1 MLIKKSFFLIIFFSL
16 FVLTSNVEAA
26 FKFWVAADDGTTKYW
41 DDNANWAD
49 LKNGSAGAS
58 YPSVRN
64 KVRFNDRSTV
74 DVTLR
79 TDAKARRL
87 QIFDTYTG
95 TVNLA
100 GFDMYSKQGAKI
112 WGGTFEVPS
121 DSTLSTAKWD
131 SIIGTQ
137 ATVNAENGSL
147 FFGKG
152 LEIEGTLNAPSGN
165 LTVRGNWT
173 NSGTFNHNSGTVIF
187 NPRLHGHRITP
198 GGTGST
204 KAFYNVKKIWK
215 KNILLAGAISL
226 NNFEI
231 ALRGG
236 LWKAQGNAMSV
247 TGNWKVNNLS
257 AFTHGNN
264 TVTFSGSNS
273 QEINVYP
280 NKGDFYSLNISNTA
294 ATVSVNSHA
303 IEIDNTLTIDSNA
316 TLDIEGQN
324 LTSATLTNNGNLQLQ
339 GGETV
344 AITTMDTNSGTVTYD
359 GTGTYTQLAAG
370 DAYYNLTLNSSGSI
384 TLDANLNVDG
394 GLTITDGTLDV
405 SSNNRSVNV
414 AGNWSNSD
422 TFISRSGTVTFDGTS
437 TVTSGGITN
446 NTKDFHDVILSGSA
460 TQSTNAID
468 IDGDF
473 TISSSGTW
481 DTSNLCMY
489 VAGTTTIG
497 SGTLTNAAATLSSS
511 SPADGATGVSATAN
525 IVLTF
530 SEAVDVESG
539 NIVIKKTSDDS
550 TIETIDVTGSKVTG
564 TGTTVI
570 TINPSA
576 TLASETG
583 YYLTIAATA
592 FDDCSSKSY
601 AGITSK
607 TALNFT
613 TAVGDPPTLSSSLPA
628 DGATGVSA
636 TANIVLTFSEAV
648 DVESGNIVIKKT
660 SDDSTIETIDV
671 TGSKVTGTG
680 TTVITI
686 NPSTTLASAAGYYL
700 NIAATAFD
708 DSSSNSYAGITDA
721 TTLNFTTANT
731 GCTVNGVAETG
742 QISLARLKIAI
753 ATGTDDVTTCD
764 VSAITDMSR
773 LFYLKTTFNQDISA
787 WNPVSVT
794 NMSSMFELAASFNR
808 DISGWDTGAVTN
820 MSKMFKNSIAFNN
833 GGVALDWSD
842 TSEVTDMNNMFYNSA
857 ADAFNQDISAWDV
870 RKVTNMSYMFYKTD
884 DFNQDISDWD
894 TRAVTNMQGMF
905 HSAVDFNNGGVALD
919 WSDTSKVTDMSYM
932 FWYADTFNQD
942 VSGWNTSEVTT
953 MYAMFVGYD
962 AKDFNNGD
970 VALDWS
976 DTRKV
981 TTMTDMFRNA
991 ANFNQ
996 DVSGWNTGAVTS
1008 MNYMFTGAADFNNG
1022 GVVLDWSDTRKVTTM
1037 KQMFAGAADF
1047 NQDVSGWNTGA
1058 VTTMSNMF
1066 LSADDFTNGGVAL
1079 DWSDT
1084 SKVTT
1089 MNQMFKDADT
1099 FNQDVS
1105 GWNTGAVTNMSSM
1118 FAGAADFNQDV
1129 SAWDVRKVT
1138 NMSYMFLGDTL
1149 STANYDALLIAW
1161 DALELWDDVS
1171 FHGGSSKYT
1180 TCSAASAAREKMI
1193 ATDGDSWT
1201 ITDGGAIPTMTITA
1215 VEVFDGATSN
1225 DATLSLTFTS
1235 CEETADFVEG
1245 DITVTGGSLSS
1256 FAPSSSTVYTAT
1268 FTPTSEGSTTIDV
1281 QAAKFTSTYGA
1292 NENSAATQFN
1302 WTYTTT
1308 TSDDS
1313 TAPTLI
1319 FSPADLDKKVAVT
1332 SNITLTFNEAIRD
1345 TDDSGLTSDTVGSLI
1360 SLKKTN
1366 SSGSDIS
1373 FVATIDTAL
1382 KVITINPN
1390 SDFSSEQVV
1399 YVAIGATVEDFF
1411 DNAISA
1417 SSATFTAADSTAPTL
1432 VFDPEDLESAVPVAD
1447 NITLTFNEEI
1457 RNTNNS
1463 SLSDADVKSLITLK
1477 DSGASG
1483 SNIAFNATI
1492 DTALKV
1498 ITINPNSD
1506 FSSEQVVYVAIGATV
1521 EDASDNAISASSI
1534 TFNAADSTAPN
1545 VDFTPVNSA
1554 TGIAVNSEITI
1565 AFDEEIWNTDNS
1577 SLTDENVDS
1586 LITLKTTNSSGT
1598 DIDFEA
1604 VIDDSKQ
1611 LITISPSSDFSSEQ
1625 VIYVAI
1631 GATVEDASDNAISAS
1646 SITFTAA
1653 DATAPTVAFVPPD
1666 TTSCVPISSNVSLT
1680 FNEAVRNPDDS
1691 DISDANVGDIITLEY
1706 TSDSSP
1712 IAFTATI
1719 NSAKTVITINPDSN
1733 FVSGEVIGVAI
1744 ESVEDTSNNTMSATS
1759 GTFCVV
1765 DSTAPTIEF
1774 SPLGTDV
1781 DEDTDITLTFD
1792 EEIRLIDNSA
1802 IDNTNVDSLITLK
1815 TTNSSGADIAF
1826 DAIIDSDKKVITISL
1841 VSNLSSDQAV
1851 YVHIDETVE
1860 DSYNNAISE
1869 AFVIFTTGD
1878 RLPPTVKIQAVKASS
1893 T

>member
-1 MLIKKSFFLIIFFSL
+1 MLIKKSFFFIIFFIL

-26 FKFWVAADDGTTKYW
+26 FKFWVAANDGTTKYW
-41 DDNANWAD
+41 NDNANWAD
-49 LKNGSAGAS
+49 SKNGTAGAS
-58 YPSVRN
+58 YPRVQH
-64 KVRFNDRSTV
+64 KVRFNARSTV

-79 TDAKARRL
+79 ADAEARRL

-100 GFDMYSKQGAKI
+100 GFDMYSKQGVKI

-121 DSTLSTAKWD
+121 GSTLRTAKWN
-131 SIIGTQ
+131 SVIGTQ

-165 LTVRGNWT
+165 LTVRGNWA

-187 NPRLHGHRITP
+187 NPRLNGHTITP

-204 KAFYNVKKIWK
+204 KAFYNVKKIYK

-247 TGNWKVNNLS
+247 AGNWKVNDQS

-264 TVTFSGSNS
+264 TVSFSGSNS

-422 TFISRSGTVTFDGTS
+422 TFISRSGTVTFDGSS
-437 TVTSGGITN
+437 TVTSGGITT
-446 NTKDFHDVILSGSA
+446 NTKDFYDVILSGSA

-511 SPADGATGVSATAN
+511 SPADGATGVSSTAN

-539 NIVIKKTSDDS
+539 NILIKKTSDDS

-648 DVESGNIVIKKT
+648 DVESGNITLYK
-660 SDDSTIETIDV
+660 SDGTQVEAIAV
-671 TGSKVTGTG
+671 TNSKITGTG
-680 TTVITI
+680 TDTITI
-686 NPSTTLASAAGYYL
+686 NPSTTLASAASYYL

-794 NMSSMFELAASFNR
+794 DMSEMFHYATSFNR
-808 DISGWDTGAVTN
+808 DISGWNTGAVTD
-820 MSKMFKNSIAFNN
+820 MSSMFRNSIAFNN

-842 TSEVTDMNNMFYNSA
+842 TSEVTDMSYMFYNSG
-857 ADAFNQDISAWDV
+857 ADVFNQDISAWDV
-870 RKVTNMSYMFYKTD
+870 
-884 DFNQDISDWD
+884 
-894 TRAVTNMQGMF
+894 
-905 HSAVDFNNGGVALD
+905 
-919 WSDTSKVTDMSYM
+919 SKVTDMSYM
-932 FWYADTFNQD
+932 FYKTDVFNQD
-942 VSGWNTSEVTT
+942 ISDWVTGT
-953 MYAMFVGYD
+953 VTNMQGMFYD
-962 AKDFNNGD
+962 AE
-970 VALDWS
+970 A
-976 DTRKV
+976 
-981 TTMTDMFRNA
+981 
-991 ANFNQ
+991 
-996 DVSGWNTGAVTS
+996 
-1008 MNYMFTGAADFNNG
+1008 FNNG
-1022 GVVLDWSDTRKVTTM
+1022 GDT
-1037 KQMFAGAADF
+1037 
-1047 NQDVSGWNTGA
+1047 
-1058 VTTMSNMF
+1058 
-1066 LSADDFTNGGVAL
+1066 L

-1089 MNQMFKDADT
+1089 MNQMFRDADT
-1099 FNQDVS
+1099 FNQDIS
-1105 GWNTGAVTNMSSM
+1105 GWNTGAVTNMNSM
-1118 FAGAADFNQDV
+1118 FHSADTFNQDV

-1161 DALELWDDVS
+1161 DALELWDDVA

-1235 CEETADFVEG
+1235 CEETADFVVG

-1256 FAPSSSTVYTAT
+1256 FTASSSTVYTAT
-1268 FTPTSEGSTTIDV
+1268 FTPTTEGATTIDV
-1281 QAAKFTSTYGA
+1281 QAAAFTSTYGS
-1292 NENSAATQFN
+1292 NENTAATQFN
-1302 WTYTTT
+1302 WTYSTTA
-1308 TSDDS
+1308 SDDT
-1313 TAPTLI
+1313 TAPTI
-1319 FSPADLDKKVAVT
+1319 TFSPADSDTGVAVT
-1332 SNITLTFNEAIRD
+1332 SNITLTFNEAIRN
-1345 TDDSGLTSDTVGSLI
+1345 TNDSGLTSDTIGSLI
-1360 SLKKTN
+1360 TLKNTN
-1366 SSGSDIS
+1366 SSGSDIN

-1447 NITLTFNEEI
+1447 NITLTFNEVI

-1463 SLSDADVKSLITLK
+1463 SLTDSNVDSLITLK
-1477 DSGASG
+1477 DSDASG
-1483 SNIAFNATI
+1483 SDIAFNATI
-1492 DTALKV
+1492 DTDNKV
-1498 ITINPNSD
+1498 ITINPDSS

-1565 AFDEEIWNTDNS
+1565 AFDEVIRNTDNS
-1577 SLTDENVDS
+1577 SLTDATVDS

-1604 VIDDSKQ
+1604 VIDDSKK

-1666 TTSCVPISSNVSLT
+1666 ATSCVPISSNVSLT
-1680 FNEAVRNPDDS
+1680 FSEAVRNPDDS
-1691 DISDANVGDIITLEY
+1691 DISDNVGDIITLEY

-1774 SPLGTDV
+1774 SPADQSKKV
-1781 DEDTDITLTFD
+1781 AEDTDITLTFD

-1841 VSNLSSDQAV
+1841 VSNLSSNQAV
-1851 YVHIDETVE
+1851 YVRIGETVE

-1869 AFVIFTTGD
+1869 ASAIFTSGD
-1878 RLPPTVKIQAVKASS
+1878 RLPPTVNIQAVKASS

>member
-1 MLIKKSFFLIIFFSL
+1 LLIKKSFFYIIFFIL

-58 YPSVRN
+58 YPNVRN

-660 SDDSTIETIDV
+660 SDDSTVETIDV

-1105 GWNTGAVTNMSSM
+1105 GWNTGAVTTMSQM

-1235 CEETADFVEG
+1235 CEETADFVVG

-1256 FAPSSSTVYTAT
+1256 SSFAASSSTVYTAT

-1319 FSPADLDKKVAVT
+1319 FSPADSDTDVAVT

-1399 YVAIGATVEDFF
+1399 YVAIGATVED
-1411 DNAISA
+1411 
-1417 SSATFTAADSTAPTL
+1417 
-1432 VFDPEDLESAVPVAD
+1432 E
-1447 NITLTFNEEI
+1447 
-1457 RNTNNS
+1457 
-1463 SLSDADVKSLITLK
+1463 
-1477 DSGASG
+1477 
-1483 SNIAFNATI
+1483 
-1492 DTALKV
+1492 
-1498 ITINPNSD
+1498 
-1506 FSSEQVVYVAIGATV
+1506 
-1521 EDASDNAISASSI
+1521 SDNAISASSI
-1534 TFNAADSTAPN
+1534 TFNAADSTPPN

-1577 SLTDENVDS
+1577 SLTDANVDS

>member
-187 NPRLHGHRITP
+187 NPRLNGHRITP

-280 NKGDFYSLNISNTA
+280 NKGDFYSVNISNTA

-660 SDDSTIETIDV
+660 SDDSTVETIDV

-919 WSDTSKVTDMSYM
+919 WSDTSKVT
-932 FWYADTFNQD
+932 
-942 VSGWNTSEVTT
+942 
-953 MYAMFVGYD
+953 
-962 AKDFNNGD
+962 
-970 VALDWS
+970 
-976 DTRKV
+976 
-981 TTMTDMFRNA
+981 
-991 ANFNQ
+991 
-996 DVSGWNTGAVTS
+996 
-1008 MNYMFTGAADFNNG
+1008 
-1022 GVVLDWSDTRKVTTM
+1022 
-1037 KQMFAGAADF
+1037 
-1047 NQDVSGWNTGA
+1047 
-1058 VTTMSNMF
+1058 
-1066 LSADDFTNGGVAL
+1066 
-1079 DWSDT
+1079 
-1084 SKVTT
+1084 T

-1105 GWNTGAVTNMSSM
+1105 GWNTGAVTTMSQM

-1268 FTPTSEGSTTIDV
+1268 FTPTSEGATTIDV

-1319 FSPADLDKKVAVT
+1319 FSPADSDTDVAVT

-1447 NITLTFNEEI
+1447 NITLTFNEVI

-1463 SLSDADVKSLITLK
+1463 SLSDADVESLITLK

-1492 DTALKV
+1492 NNKV
-1498 ITINPNSD
+1498 ITINPDSS

-1521 EDASDNAISASSI
+1521 EDESDNAISASSI
-1534 TFNAADSTAPN
+1534 TFNAADSTPPN

-1604 VIDDSKQ
+1604 VIDDSKK